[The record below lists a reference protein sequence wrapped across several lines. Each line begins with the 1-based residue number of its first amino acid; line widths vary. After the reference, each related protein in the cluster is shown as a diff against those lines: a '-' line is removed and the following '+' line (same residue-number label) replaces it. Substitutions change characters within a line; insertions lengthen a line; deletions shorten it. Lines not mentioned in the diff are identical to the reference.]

1 MPSEKFAALVNKV
14 RDLLVGEY
22 VFPDVASRVSS
33 ALASNLLEGRYG
45 NETDSESFTSI
56 LTSDL
61 RRLSGD
67 QHLRVRFSET
77 AHIELT
83 SAERVHEQNDRV
95 SHCAAM
101 NFGIERVERLPGNIG
116 YIDVREFVELAL
128 AGPTFTAAMNLVSS
142 TDALIFDLRQCVGGD
157 PATVAWCCSYLFD
170 SRVQLSALVMRDP
183 SVSEQYWTSDW
194 VPGPRFGQKKPV
206 LVLTAKF
213 TFSGAEAFAY
223 DLQSYGRARVV
234 GETTGGGAHACNL
247 HWLDAHFNILLPG
260 CRAVNPLTHTNWE
273 SAGVTPDV
281 QCDANDALREAQG
294 LAMQAMGL

>member
-14 RDLLVGEY
+14 RDLLVAEY

-67 QHLRVRFSET
+67 QHLRVRFCET

-95 SHCAAM
+95 SHCVAM
-101 NFGIERVERLPGNIG
+101 NFGVERVERLPGNIG

-128 AGPTFTAAMNLVSS
+128 AGSTFTAAMNLVSS
-142 TDALIFDLRQCVGGD
+142 TDALIVDLRQCVGGD
-157 PATVAWCCSYLFD
+157 PATVA
-170 SRVQLSALVMRDP
+170 
-183 SVSEQYWTSDW
+183 
-194 VPGPRFGQKKPV
+194 
-206 LVLTAKF
+206 
-213 TFSGAEAFAY
+213 
-223 DLQSYGRARVV
+223 
-234 GETTGGGAHACNL
+234 
-247 HWLDAHFNILLPG
+247 
-260 CRAVNPLTHTNWE
+260 
-273 SAGVTPDV
+273 
-281 QCDANDALREAQG
+281 
-294 LAMQAMGL
+294 